1 MIFVYVIAN
10 MAVIVYYRVRPGT
23 SSTGC
28 STSYSRW
35 APAWLIYSV
44 YKAFYPLPVHPNNWS
59 PFIAGGWLIA
69 GVVIL
74 LVMRA
79 RGKEAWLKKAGD
91 VIGERIE
98 TPEEVALQHPHAL

>member
-1 MIFVYVIAN
+1 MFHFIFPV
-10 MAVIVYYRVRPGT
+10 GT
-23 SSTGC
+23 SLV
-28 STSYSRW
+28 
-35 APAWLIYSV
+35 LIYSV
-44 YKAFYPLPVHPNNWS
+44 YKAFYPLPVHPYNWS

-79 RGKEAWLKKAGD
+79 RGNEAWLKKAGD

-98 TPEEVALQHPHAL
+98 TPRRLLCSTRTRCDQSIAGGLLSDGTYE